1 MNKKQLSERDICSK
15 FITPSLVKN
24 GWDINTQIREEFPFT
39 SGQVFVRGKK
49 IFRGKRKRVD
59 YLLSLKQDFPL
70 ALIEVKENNHNVG
83 DGMQQ
88 ALDYAESLDIPFVFS
103 TNGDAYLFHD
113 KTAQDKPE
121 KEIKLEDFPSPDFL
135 YNKFLKWKN
144 FKTNDENI
152 ILNDFYSD
160 QDSKDPRYY
169 QRIAINKTIEAIEKD
184 KKKILLVLATGTGKT
199 FVAFQIIWKL
209 WKAKKKKRILYL
221 ADRNILIDQTITND
235 FKPFGDKMHKIKN
248 RNADKAYEIYLS
260 LYQAIT
266 GTEEDKKIFKQ
277 FSRDFFDL
285 VIIDECHRGSAAE
298 DSFWREILEYFDS
311 ATQIGMTAT
320 PKETKDI
327 SNINYFGEPIYS
339 YTLKQGILDGFL
351 APYKVI
357 RVTLDK
363 DVEGYRP
370 QKGEVDKS
378 GNLIPDKVYKSD
390 DFEKNIVIDERTE
403 LVAKKISEY
412 MKNSG
417 DRYMKTIVFCV
428 DIEHAERMRRA
439 LVNENNDLVK
449 LNQKYIVRIT
459 GDNEIGK
466 SELDN
471 FIDPVNNYP
480 VIATTSRLMS
490 TGVDAQTCKL
500 IVLDKEI
507 ASSIEFKQIIGRG
520 TRLRPD
526 FNKNYFTILDFRRAT
541 DKFADPDFDGEPI
554 VIYEAKDK
562 EKIQE
567 PSIISDVNKDNQ
579 IDIKDEKDKFLS
591 KDPTFIENIKKEKRD
606 KIYINNVEVKVLNEQ
621 VSFLNENGE
630 LITKSIRDFSKENI
644 LKKFKTMDNF
654 LNKWSESDKKKA
666 FISEL
671 ESEGILLEDLKEE
684 VGEHVDT
691 FDLILHIAY
700 GRRLIARKE
709 RAERIK
715 NNNYF
720 KKYSSKARI
729 IIDSLI
735 DKYAD
740 QGIEHIE
747 DPEIFKVKP
756 FEKIGT
762 PVEIMSEI
770 GGIDGFN
777 KIVGEIN
784 NNLYS

>member
-113 KTAQDKPE
+113 KTAQDAPE

-144 FKTNDENI
+144 LKTNDENI

-209 WKAKKKKRILYL
+209 WKDKKKKRILYL

-277 FSRDFFDL
+277 FSKDFFDL

-459 GDNEIGK
+459 GDDEIGK

-526 FNKNYFTILDFRRAT
+526 FDKNYFTILDFRRAT

-579 IDIKDEKDKFLS
+579 IDFKDDEDKFLS

-720 KKYSSKARI
+720 KKYSTKARI

-747 DPEIFKVKP
+747 DPEIFKIKP

>member
-1 MNKKQLSERDICSK
+1 MVNL
-15 FITPSLVKN
+15 FI
-24 GWDINTQIREEFPFT
+24 
-39 SGQVFVRGKK
+39 
-49 IFRGKRKRVD
+49 
-59 YLLSLKQDFPL
+59 
-70 ALIEVKENNHNVG
+70 HN
-83 DGMQQ
+83 
-88 ALDYAESLDIPFVFS
+88 F
-103 TNGDAYLFHD
+103 
-113 KTAQDKPE
+113 
-121 KEIKLEDFPSPDFL
+121 
-135 YNKFLKWKN
+135 
-144 FKTNDENI
+144 
-152 ILNDFYSD
+152 
-160 QDSKDPRYY
+160 
-169 QRIAINKTIEAIEKD
+169 
-184 KKKILLVLATGTGKT
+184 
-199 FVAFQIIWKL
+199 
-209 WKAKKKKRILYL
+209 
-221 ADRNILIDQTITND
+221 
-235 FKPFGDKMHKIKN
+235 
-248 RNADKAYEIYLS
+248 
-260 LYQAIT
+260 
-266 GTEEDKKIFKQ
+266 
-277 FSRDFFDL
+277 
-285 VIIDECHRGSAAE
+285 
-298 DSFWREILEYFDS
+298 
-311 ATQIGMTAT
+311 
-320 PKETKDI
+320 
-327 SNINYFGEPIYS
+327 
-339 YTLKQGILDGFL
+339 KQGILDGFL

-567 PSIISDVNKDNQ
+567 PSIISDINKDNQ
-579 IDIKDEKDKFLS
+579 IDIKDEKGKFLS
-591 KDPTFIENIKKEKRD
+591 KDPTFIENIKKEKR

-654 LNKWSESDKKKA
+654 
-666 FISEL
+666 
-671 ESEGILLEDLKEE
+671 
-684 VGEHVDT
+684 
-691 FDLILHIAY
+691 
-700 GRRLIARKE
+700 
-709 RAERIK
+709 
-715 NNNYF
+715 
-720 KKYSSKARI
+720 
-729 IIDSLI
+729 
-735 DKYAD
+735 
-740 QGIEHIE
+740 
-747 DPEIFKVKP
+747 
-756 FEKIGT
+756 
-762 PVEIMSEI
+762 
-770 GGIDGFN
+770 
-777 KIVGEIN
+777 
-784 NNLYS
+784 